1 MERFATYDD
10 LQKYNVTIEERE
22 EYEQHLKMGTV
33 VYAGVDYEAIL
44 REVGTGRGPQ
54 PRRPS
59 KVLRQGQDAV
69 VREAAKRSLKHCFW
83 QALWGRCHN
92 SCCMRATQRKTEG
105 IASCLQ
111 GQTAALRKDRPCL
124 SA

>member
-44 REVGTGRGPQ
+44 REVGTR
-54 PRRPS
+54 PRPLKAMRLLRPS
-59 KVLRQGQDAV
+59 
-69 VREAAKRSLKHCFW
+69 
-83 QALWGRCHN
+83 
-92 SCCMRATQRKTEG
+92 
-105 IASCLQ
+105 
-111 GQTAALRKDRPCL
+111 
-124 SA
+124 

>member
-44 REVGTGRGPQ
+44 REVRTG
-54 PRRPS
+54 PRSFKVVES
-59 KVLRQGQDAV
+59 KVR
-69 VREAAKRSLKHCFW
+69 
-83 QALWGRCHN
+83 
-92 SCCMRATQRKTEG
+92 
-105 IASCLQ
+105 
-111 GQTAALRKDRPCL
+111 
-124 SA
+124 